1 VQIRKLKIEGFGK
14 LKRLEISLNEGLNVI
29 YGPNES
35 GKTTLYNFVRSCL
48 CDVSELE
55 LRKYEPWDGAE
66 FGGEILV
73 YREGEEVSLS
83 NRSAEKP
90 FERSFADSLMFL
102 SDEEDVELRK
112 AEDFLVARMKS
123 NLQRVEEAQLLRLAL
138 AKAASYGEKLLSE
151 KRQLELKLKQIENEL
166 QEFQRA
172 RQESFV
178 RSAEASKL
186 AQKISTLRGEQAKL
200 KAQIERLNQK
210 MEESL
215 KQLGRE
221 LERELKELEDRL
233 EQEKKYT
240 IIDEPQ
246 RERICHAKEQ
256 LDEAIMLFEERSM
269 KLEEV
274 SKLLQETIKEREEL
288 LNSLGHKDM
297 ETFKLKLKNLR
308 LTYKLLETKFQQIRE
323 FESSYR
329 ESWKYFEKFGENFL
343 DELTNEKMRVQDQ
356 EEAQLRSKLK
366 VLEENVSKDKRKIG
380 KLRLTAIILLLV
392 AAVSV
397 VLGFSIARW
406 WFAFSAVLGLGALIS
421 MLSARSLDKRVS
433 HFEEEMLKCQ
443 LELRMIEKK
452 RATTMQKFLE
462 SFGVKDAA
470 QLRQIYEEYRDWSK
484 EKERFE
490 RMKSELQREVED
502 LLRELRQHGAQEFSD
517 VPTVILRL
525 EEKVSL
531 FDEKTLKIAQLRET
545 IEHLRSELNALDRE
559 RQLREIEFERLLHSF
574 GLESYDEAQEA
585 HERYHRVEN
594 LTAEKEK
601 LERVK
606 NCLEKLDLECL
617 SKQYTAL
624 SNLLGEK
631 TKLESLLKKVDG
643 DLFDLQSQLAELEK
657 HTDDESILQRTV
669 ELLRERSL
677 IELLISTLNMKL
689 ERLPS
694 FSQFLS
700 SELENLTGSYVKSF
714 ANLFVGTFRRF
725 SKLANNVIVDRDLSV
740 KIAVGTDLQRTE
752 SVLSRATLDQM
763 VLCYK
768 LALHDILE
776 LSEPLPLIVDN
787 FMIRFD
793 EERLRTVA
801 QLLQELS
808 QRRQVVLL
816 TSDRQLVDFLK
827 VQPVAYLS

>member
-1 VQIRKLKIEGFGK
+1 MQIRQLYIKGFGK
-14 LKRLEISLNEGLNVI
+14 LKHLQFSLSPGLNVI

-48 CDVSELE
+48 CDVSESE
-55 LRKYEPWDGAE
+55 LRKYEPWDGSK

-83 NRSAEKP
+83 SFSAEKP

-112 AEDFLVARMKS
+112 AEDSLVARMKS
-123 NLQRVEEAQLLRLAL
+123 NLQRVEEAQLLKLAL
-138 AKAASYGEKLLSE
+138 EKAASYGEKLLSE
-151 KRQLELKLKQIENEL
+151 KRQLELKLKQIESEL
-166 QEFQRA
+166 EEFQRA

-178 RSAEASKL
+178 RAAEASKL
-186 AQKISTLRGEQAKL
+186 AQKISTLREEQAKL
-200 KAQIERLNQK
+200 QAQIDRLNK
-210 MEESL
+210 KIEESL
-215 KQLGRE
+215 KQWERE

-233 EQEKKYT
+233 AQEKKYT

-246 RERICHAKEQ
+246 HERIHHAKAR
-256 LDEAIMLFEERSM
+256 LDEASTLLKERSAKM
-269 KLEEV
+269 EEV
-274 SKLLQETIKEREEL
+274 SKLLQDTIKEREEL
-288 LNSLGHKDM
+288 LNSLGHRDI
-297 ETFKLKLKNLR
+297 ETFKLKLKNLH
-308 LTYKLLETKFQQIRE
+308 LTYKLLEAKFQQIRE

-329 ESWKYFEKFGENFL
+329 ESWKYFEKFGEDFL

-366 VLEENVSKDKRKIG
+366 VLEENASKDKRKVG
-380 KLRLTAIILLLV
+380 KLRLTAILLLL
-392 AAVSV
+392 AAAASV
-397 VLGFSIARW
+397 FLGFSMARW
-406 WFAFSAVLGLGALIS
+406 WFGFSGVIGLGALIS
-421 MLSARSLDKRVS
+421 VLSARSLDKRVS

-443 LELRMIEKK
+443 LELRTIEKK
-452 RATTMQKFLE
+452 RTMAVQRFLE
-462 SFGVKDAA
+462 SFGVKDAT
-470 QLRQIYEEYRDWSK
+470 QLRQIYQEYRDWLR

-502 LLRELRQHGAQEFSD
+502 LLRELRQHEAQEFSD

-531 FDEKTLKIAQLRET
+531 VDEKTLKIAQLRET
-545 IEHLRSELNALDRE
+545 IEHFKSELNALERE
-559 RQLREIEFERLLHSF
+559 RQLRQIEFERLLHSL

-601 LERVK
+601 LERVM
-606 NCLEKLDLECL
+606 NCLEKLDFECL
-617 SKQYTAL
+617 SKQYAVL
-624 SNLLGEK
+624 SNLLSEK

-643 DLFDLQSQLAELEK
+643 ELFDLQSQLAELEK
-657 HTDDESILQRTV
+657 HIEDESILQRTV
-669 ELLRERSL
+669 KLLKERSL
-677 IELLISTLNMKL
+677 IELRISTLNMKL

-725 SKLANNVIVDRDLSV
+725 SKLADNVVVDRDLSV
-740 KIAVGTDLQRTE
+740 KIAVGSDLQRTQTA
-752 SVLSRATLDQM
+752 LSRATLDQM
-763 VLCYK
+763 VLSYK
-768 LALHDILE
+768 LALHDVLE
-776 LSEPLPLIVDN
+776 LFEPLPLIVDN

-801 QLLQELS
+801 ELLQELS

-816 TSDRQLVDFLK
+816 TSDRQLVDLLK

>member
-1 VQIRKLKIEGFGK
+1 MQIRQLYIKGFGK
-14 LKRLEISLNEGLNVI
+14 LKHLQISFNSGLNII

-48 CDVSELE
+48 CNLDESELK
-55 LRKYEPWDGAE
+55 KYEPWDGEE
-66 FGGEILV
+66 FGGEISI
-73 YREGEEVSLS
+73 YRDKEEVVLS
-83 NRSAEKP
+83 SFSAEKP

-112 AEDFLVARMKS
+112 AEDSLVARMRN
-123 NLQRVEEAQLLRLAL
+123 NLQRVEEAQLLKLL
-138 AKAASYGEKLLSE
+138 LNKVPDYGEILLSE
-151 KRQLELKLKQIENEL
+151 KRQLEIKLKEIENEL
-166 QEFQRA
+166 QKFHRA
-172 RQESFV
+172 RQESFL
-178 RSAEASKL
+178 RAAEISKL
-186 AQKISTLRGEQAKL
+186 TQKISTLHEEQVKL
-200 KAQIERLNQK
+200 QTQMDRLYQRIE
-210 MEESL
+210 EFL
-215 KQLGRE
+215 KQLSQD
-221 LERELKELEDRL
+221 LERKLKEIEDRL
-233 EQEKKYT
+233 AHEKKYT
-240 IIDEPQ
+240 IIDDQQYEH
-246 RERICHAKEQ
+246 ISKAKARLEESSA
-256 LDEAIMLFEERSM
+256 LYKERSAKM
-269 KLEEV
+269 EEM
-274 SKLLQETIKEREEL
+274 SRLLQKTIEEREEL
-288 LNSLGHKDM
+288 LKSFGEKDI
-297 ETFKLKLKNLR
+297 ETFRLKVKNLH
-308 LTYKLLETKFQQIRE
+308 LTYKLLETKLEQIRE
-323 FESSYR
+323 FESSYQDN
-329 ESWKYFEKFGENFL
+329 WKYFEKFGENFL
-343 DELTNEKMRVQDQ
+343 DELMNERMRVQDQ
-356 EEAQLRSKLK
+356 EEAQLRGKLK
-366 VLEENVSKDKRKIG
+366 VLEEDVAKDKRRIG
-380 KLRLTAIILLLV
+380 QSRLTAIVLLL
-392 AAVSV
+392 AAVVSTI
-397 VLGFSIARW
+397 LGFSMTRW
-406 WFAFSAVLGLGALIS
+406 WFMFSGALGLGALIFA
-421 MLSARSLDKRVS
+421 LRVRSLDKRVS

-452 RATTMQKFLE
+452 RATTVQKFLE
-462 SFGVKDAA
+462 SFGVKDAT

-502 LLRELRQHGAQEFSD
+502 LLRELRQHGAHEFSD

-617 SKQYTAL
+617 SKQYAAL

-657 HTDDESILQRTV
+657 HIDDESILQRTV

-801 QLLQELS
+801 ELLQELS